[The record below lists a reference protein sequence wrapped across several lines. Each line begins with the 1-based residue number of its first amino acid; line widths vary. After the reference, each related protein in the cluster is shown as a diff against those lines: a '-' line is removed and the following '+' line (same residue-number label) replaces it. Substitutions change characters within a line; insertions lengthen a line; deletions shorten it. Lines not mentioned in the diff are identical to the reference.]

1 MASVPAQS
9 RKHPACRSRF
19 TFSERDS
26 RGHGNGRAHCRSLG
40 PCRAWSLLGALY
52 WEAPWGGCCH
62 VWPWRGP
69 REGEHRQ
76 DPARKVP
83 GSQAV
88 PVTLQG
94 KSRAAVTERKR
105 QNEKVP
111 WCPRGGAGGLRGL
124 CRGLCRGQSWET
136 SWHPASDKDAALPAP
151 GAEVN
156 SRLFVLSFLRQSQNA
171 HHKALSPLPPNLGI
185 SHFRV
190 RHFLFGVVLQD
201 EPIGRPGCWVAWSY
215 ITHLSGQGRSR
226 S

>member
-62 VWPWRGP
+62 VWPRRGP

-94 KSRAAVTERKR
+94 KSRVAVTERKR

-156 SRLFVLSFLRQSQNA
+156 SRLFVLF
-171 HHKALSPLPPNLGI
+171 
-185 SHFRV
+185 HF
-190 RHFLFGVVLQD
+190 
-201 EPIGRPGCWVAWSY
+201 
-215 ITHLSGQGRSR
+215 
-226 S
+226 